1 MRLLRASE
9 TIQHFARVRQLSFAV
24 VSVALA
30 TLAFLPGRGV
40 LDRMQWGLGYIAV
53 IVFVASVA
61 GERGAVAAAFA
72 AFVAWDVLFLPPYRT
87 LLVADPRDWL
97 LLGAFLVV
105 GLAIGLRTAQS
116 RAREAEARARQQDAD
131 ALGRLSA
138 ELLAAEDTAT
148 VGRRVLGALETV
160 AKADAIAVYVASEGG
175 LEPIAWTP
183 EGAAPRD
190 DLATALRDLSTADD
204 DVPRRSLAIPLVASR
219 RRYGAVVL
227 ARSATPFSANERRLV
242 RSVAN
247 LATSYLEQ
255 THLREQAVQAE
266 ALREADRL
274 KSTFVSSVSHQLKT
288 PLASALASV
297 TSLLEPGGREP
308 AERVDAELRAVVGDL
323 QRLEGNIRDLLD
335 LAELESDSWRS
346 RAESYDLGD
355 VIGYV
360 LGSLGRQRDRVRLDV
375 DDRLPAVQVDFGQ
388 IARALGNIVEN
399 ALTYSPP
406 GSTVVVGAGIEGPW
420 ATVHVDDEGEGVPAQ
435 EREAVFGK
443 FYRCKG
449 RHHPPSSS
457 GLGLAIC
464 RQIVEAHG
472 GAVRV
477 EQAPGGG
484 ARFVVALP
492 VDWSGEAA

>member
-1 MRLLRASE
+1 MRLFRATE
-9 TIQHFARVRQLSFAV
+9 IIQRFARARQLSFAV
-24 VSVALA
+24 VTVALA
-30 TLAFLPGRGV
+30 TAAFLPGRGV
-40 LDRMQWGLGYIAV
+40 LDRTQWGLGYIAV

-61 GERGAVAAAFA
+61 GERGAVAAALASFI
-72 AFVAWDVLFLPPYRT
+72 AWDVLFLPPYRT

-97 LLGAFLVV
+97 LLCAFLVV
-105 GLAIGLRTAQS
+105 GLAIGVRTAQS
-116 RAREAEARARQQDAD
+116 RSREAEAQARQQDAD
-131 ALGRLSA
+131 ALCRLSA

-148 VGRRVLGALETV
+148 MARRVLGALEAVT
-160 AKADAIAVYVASEGG
+160 DAESIAVYVASEAG

-183 EGAAPRD
+183 EGPAPHD
-190 DLATALRDLSTADD
+190 DLAAALGEHARDEGEPLL
-204 DVPRRSLAIPLVASR
+204 RLAIPLVASR
-219 RRYGAVVL
+219 RRCGAVVL
-227 ARSATPFSANERRLV
+227 ARPASAFSANELRLV

-255 THLREQAVQAE
+255 TRLREQAVQAE

-288 PLASALASV
+288 PLASALATV

-308 AERVDAELRAVVGDL
+308 ADRVDAELRAVVGDL

-335 LAELESDSWRS
+335 LAELESDAWRS

-399 ALTYSPP
+399 ALRYSPA
-406 GSTVVVGAGIEGPW
+406 GSTVIVGAGIEGPW
-420 ATVHVDDEGEGVPAQ
+420 ATVHVDDEGEGVPAE

-449 RHHPPSSS
+449 RNHPPSSS

-477 EQAPGGG
+477 EEAPGGG
-484 ARFVVALP
+484 ARFVVVLP